1 MWQQCFVD
9 NTSSPGTYV
18 TVSMLFKA
26 PFGVS
31 QNSADASYLEQLALS
46 FVALRLEV
54 IPETVNASHLTLL
67 MMVSPVAQTARK
79 IVLAEETNRI
89 KASNVNTA
97 LLQANVKVY
106 PDQGRIIICDELRT
120 WIGDT
125 APEKALK
132 HIDLCIDCSESVTWL
147 ANFLEVSDKN

>member
-1 MWQQCFVD
+1 MWQQCFVN
-9 NTSSPGTYV
+9 NTSSPGTHV

-31 QNSADASYLEQLALS
+31 QKSADASYLEQLALS
-46 FVALRLEV
+46 FVALRLRV
-54 IPETVNASHLTLL
+54 TPETVNASHLTLL
-67 MMVSPVAQTARK
+67 MWVSPVAQNARK

-97 LLQANVKVY
+97 LFQASVKVY
-106 PDQGRIIICDELRT
+106 PAQGRINIRDELRT
-120 WIGDT
+120 WIGET

-132 HIDLCIDCSESVTWL
+132 HITLCTVRSDGVTWL
-147 ANFLEVSDKN
+147 ANFLVVSDKN